1 VVAALRAEARSLLP
15 LPQALSAD
23 GTPAVSLRV
32 QAGGIGCQRAAR
44 TAHELVRAGARALL
58 CWGVAGALDP
68 SLRCGD
74 IVLATEVIS
83 DTPLHL
89 RLDSM
94 RPTALPARARLRTS
108 AAWRGRMEA
117 ALVRHSPVVQAAV
130 LTSQELVCGAVLKSK
145 LFHDTTAVAVDMESA
160 AVGVVA
166 RLHGVPFM
174 ALRVI
179 ADTAADALPAV
190 LQRAIGADRGDPLAW
205 LSLLGAPAAWPGL
218 LHMGKRYRI
227 ARRVLRHCAR
237 CGCVAGPAAPAAPL
251 AP

>member
-1 VVAALRAEARSLLP
+1 MLPSTAA
-15 LPQALSAD
+15 
-23 GTPAVSLRV
+23 LRV
-32 QAGGIGCQRAAR
+32 QASGIGCERAAR
-44 TAHELVRAGARALL
+44 TAHQLVCAGARSLL

-74 IVLATEVIS
+74 IVLATEVIC
-83 DTPLHL
+83 DAPLYL

-108 AAWRGRMEA
+108 AAWGGRMESV
-117 ALVRHSPVVQAAV
+117 LVRHSPVVQGPV
-130 LTSQELVCGAVLKSK
+130 LTSQELVCGAALKSK
-145 LFHDTTAVAVDMESA
+145 LFHDTAAVAVDMESA

-174 ALRVI
+174 VLRVI
-179 ADTAADALPAV
+179 ADTAADTLPAV

-205 LSLLGAPAAWPGL
+205 LSWLSLMGAPAAWPGL
-218 LHMGKRYRI
+218 IQLGKRYRT

-237 CGCVAGPAAPAAPL
+237 CGCPTGPAAAVRTEQP
-251 AP
+251 